1 MSIQVQIYVG
11 EFLDKL
17 TILQIKSERI
27 TVPAKLENIKKE
39 LQLLLETWQRSS
51 YTGIDITTE
60 MQELRVKNE
69 SLWDIEDKIRKQ
81 EAKKIFDDTFIQLAR
96 SVYFTNDQRALVKKK
111 LNLKLGSDLIEEK
124 LYAEYSSE

>member
-1 MSIQVQIYVG
+1 MSIQVQISVG

-39 LQLLLETWQRSS
+39 LQFLLETWQRSS

>member
-1 MSIQVQIYVG
+1 MSIQVQISVG

-39 LQLLLETWQRSS
+39 LQILLETWQRSP
-51 YTGIDITTE
+51 YTGIDITAE

>member
-1 MSIQVQIYVG
+1 MSIQVQISVG

-39 LQLLLETWQRSS
+39 LQILLETWQRSP
-51 YTGIDITTE
+51 YTGIDITAE

-111 LNLKLGSDLIEEK
+111 LNLKLGSGLTEEK
-124 LYAEYSSE
+124 LYTEYSSE

>member
-1 MSIQVQIYVG
+1 MSIQVQISIG

-39 LQLLLETWQRSS
+39 LQILLETWQRSP
-51 YTGIDITTE
+51 YTGIDITAE

-111 LNLKLGSDLIEEK
+111 LNLKLGSGLIEEK
-124 LYAEYSSE
+124 LYTEYSSE

>member
-1 MSIQVQIYVG
+1 MSIQVQISVG

-27 TVPAKLENIKKE
+27 TAPAKLENINKE
-39 LQLLLETWQRSS
+39 LQFLLETWARSP
-51 YTGIDITTE
+51 YAGIDITAE

-69 SLWDIEDKIRKQ
+69 SLWDIEDNIRKQ

-111 LNLKLGSDLIEEK
+111 LNLKLGSGLIEEK
-124 LYAEYSSE
+124 SYTEYSSE

>member
-1 MSIQVQIYVG
+1 MSIQVQISVG

-17 TILQIKSERI
+17 TILQIKSKRI
-27 TVPAKLENIKKE
+27 TAPAKLENINKE
-39 LQLLLETWQRSS
+39 LQFLLETWARSP
-51 YTGIDITTE
+51 YAGIDITAE

-69 SLWDIEDKIRKQ
+69 SLWDIEDNIRKQ

-111 LNLKLGSDLIEEK
+111 LNLKLGSGLIEEK
-124 LYAEYSSE
+124 LYTEYSSE

>member
-1 MSIQVQIYVG
+1 MSIQVQISVG

-39 LQLLLETWQRSS
+39 LQILLETWQRSP
-51 YTGIDITTE
+51 YTGIDITAE

-111 LNLKLGSDLIEEK
+111 LNLKLGSGLIEEK
-124 LYAEYSSE
+124 LYTEYSSE

>member
-1 MSIQVQIYVG
+1 MSIQVQISIG

-27 TVPAKLENIKKE
+27 IVSVKLENIKKE
-39 LQLLLETWQRSS
+39 LQILLETWQRSP
-51 YTGIDITTE
+51 YTGIDITAE

-111 LNLKLGSDLIEEK
+111 LNLKLGSGLIEEK
-124 LYAEYSSE
+124 LYTEYSSE

>member
-1 MSIQVQIYVG
+1 MSIQVQISIG

-27 TVPAKLENIKKE
+27 IVPVKLENIKKE
-39 LQLLLETWQRSS
+39 LQILLETWQRSP
-51 YTGIDITTE
+51 YTGIDITAE

-111 LNLKLGSDLIEEK
+111 LNLKLGSGLIEEK
-124 LYAEYSSE
+124 LYTEYSSE

>member
-1 MSIQVQIYVG
+1 MSIQVQISVG

-27 TVPAKLENIKKE
+27 IVPVKLENIKKE
-39 LQLLLETWQRSS
+39 LQILLETWQRSP
-51 YTGIDITTE
+51 YTGIDITAE

-111 LNLKLGSDLIEEK
+111 LNLKLGSGLIEEK

>member
-1 MSIQVQIYVG
+1 MSIQVQISIG

-27 TVPAKLENIKKE
+27 IVPVKLENIKKE
-39 LQLLLETWQRSS
+39 LQILLETWQRSP
-51 YTGIDITTE
+51 YTGIDITAE

-111 LNLKLGSDLIEEK
+111 LNLKLGSGLTEEK
-124 LYAEYSSE
+124 LYTEYSSE